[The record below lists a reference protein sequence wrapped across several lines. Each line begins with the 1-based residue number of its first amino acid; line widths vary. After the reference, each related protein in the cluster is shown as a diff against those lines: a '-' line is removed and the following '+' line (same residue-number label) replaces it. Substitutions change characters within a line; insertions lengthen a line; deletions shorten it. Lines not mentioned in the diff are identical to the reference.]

1 MQTKHLETAMSIS
14 KEIVNMSYEEEDA
27 KIKLH
32 DFQQPQEN
40 QKNHLIL
47 TVRKTRVP
55 SSVIILKKI
64 KICNCIT

>member
-14 KEIVNMSYEEEDA
+14 KEIVNMRYEEQHA

-32 DFQQPQEN
+32 FQQPQEN

-47 TVRKTRVP
+47 TVKKTRAP